1 MFQEMCY
8 LGSMRNI
15 GKPSARRFVTQM
27 LLIAL
32 LPLALAQA
40 QERRIPTIAVMPL
53 SGPGLD
59 AAASQAITDG
69 LADELIK
76 TGKVRVM
83 ERSQMESI
91 LKEQGFQQ
99 SGACDGSECAVQVG
113 KLLSIEQMV
122 VGSVGK
128 LGSSF
133 SIMVRT
139 VDVKTGEVMA
149 TSRKVQRGEIDEV
162 VVSVLPTLAQELT
175 VGKTSASTE
184 VAAAVSPAPSAA
196 KAVAPLPVTSSAL
209 APSPLA
215 PKPDATMTATPAP
228 KPQSDAASKKPS
240 GSSWGWWVAGGVA
253 LAGGA
258 AAAVLLSGSKSSSA
272 AVANGGGT
280 TGSPSNETGWT
291 SKVVW

>member
-1 MFQEMCY
+1 M
-8 LGSMRNI
+8 STI
-15 GKPSARRFVTQM
+15 GKPLARTFVMQVI
-27 LLIAL
+27 LIAL

-40 QERRIPTIAVMPL
+40 QERKIPTIAVMPL

-99 SGACDGSECAVQVG
+99 SGACDGSECAVQIG
-113 KLLSIEQMV
+113 KLLSIEQMI

-128 LGSSF
+128 LGNSYSV
-133 SIMVRT
+133 MVRS
-139 VDVKTGEVMA
+139 VDVKTGEVVA

-175 VGKTSASTE
+175 AGKSIVP
-184 VAAAVSPAPSAA
+184 VA
-196 KAVAPLPVTSSAL
+196 AVAPAPAPVKVVAPQPVT
-209 APSPLA
+209 A
-215 PKPDATMTATPAP
+215 PKPDAVATAVPVP
-228 KPQSDAASKKPS
+228 KSESAAKVPQEKVSR
-240 GSSWGWWVAGGVA
+240 SSWGWWVAGGAAV
-253 LAGGA
+253 AGGV
-258 AAAVLLSGSKSSSA
+258 AAAVLLSTSKSSSTSA
-272 AVANGGGT
+272 ESSGGT
-280 TGSPSNETGWT
+280 NGSTNAGTGWT

>member
-15 GKPSARRFVTQM
+15 GKPSAGRFVTQM

-128 LGSSF
+128 LGSSY
-133 SIMVRT
+133 SIMVRS
-139 VDVKTGEVMA
+139 VDVTTGEVMA
-149 TSRKVQRGEIDEV
+149 SSRKVQRGEIDEV
-162 VVSVLPTLAQELT
+162 VVGVLPVLASELT
-175 VGKTSASTE
+175 SGKAGASA
-184 VAAAVSPAPSAA
+184 VAAAPVPSAD
-196 KAVAPLPVTSSAL
+196 KVAAPPPATSLAL
-209 APSPLA
+209 APSPVA
-215 PKPDATMTATPAP
+215 PKPDVAVAPAP
-228 KPQSDAASKKPS
+228 APQPERSSDANEAKKG
-240 GSSWGWWVAGGVA
+240 GSTWGWWVAGGVA

-258 AAAVLLSGSKSSSA
+258 AAAVLLSGSASSS
-272 AVANGGGT
+272 VSPGTGTSGT
-280 TGSPSNETGWT
+280 TNAGTGWT
-291 SKVVW
+291 SKVEW